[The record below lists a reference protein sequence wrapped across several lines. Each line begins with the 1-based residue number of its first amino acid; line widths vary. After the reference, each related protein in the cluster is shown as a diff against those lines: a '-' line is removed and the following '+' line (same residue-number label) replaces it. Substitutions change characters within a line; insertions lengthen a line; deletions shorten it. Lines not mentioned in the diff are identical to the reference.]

1 MAGSEED
8 SAVNEEYYDI
18 LKKQS
23 AGVTDVLARNEAA
36 ITPFSN
42 KLFSK
47 GVIPEGV
54 HLAALNNTLSPYDRA
69 TKLINSVLA
78 TLKICPNPRV
88 VLEFVMGSMGSVD
101 SYITSYNPG
110 YDVLCFS
117 GKACMT

>member
-8 SAVNEEYYDI
+8 SAVNEECYDR

-23 AGVTDVLARNEAA
+23 AEIINFLARNEAA

-54 HLAALNNTLSPYDRA
+54 HLAVLNTNLSPYDRA
-69 TKLINSVLA
+69 IKLINSVLA
-78 TLKICPNPRV
+78 TLKSSPNPQG
-88 VLEFVMGSMGSVD
+88 VLMFFMDLIMRSD
-101 SYITSYNPG
+101 FWPT
-110 YDVLCFS
+110 
-117 GKACMT
+117 GKVHA